1 MSNLERVPT
10 GIKGLD
16 DLIEGGIP
24 RGYSMVLIG
33 GSGTGKTILGSQI
46 LYNRIKAGEKAMIVT
61 FETSDAKMKNQWERF
76 NWDYDGLKKKKQ
88 LFTLSAT
95 VDYDVM
101 DILDK
106 ARNLVKDND
115 IKFLLIDSVD
125 MILSLGRRYHPEMK
139 DLEITHAGGL
149 PIAGNEVNRPILC
162 GLMRMI
168 EAIPGITPLFIAEAD
183 LSGENLS
190 KTGVPEYECDGIIML
205 EMNFAMKNR
214 SISVIKMRQTKHDFG
229 KNIFE
234 ITSEGIKIQE

>member
-1 MSNLERVPT
+1 MSNLERIPT

-16 DLIEGGIP
+16 ELIEGGIP
-24 RGYSMVLIG
+24 RGYSVVLIG

-61 FETSDAKMKNQWERF
+61 FETSEDKIKNQWDRF
-76 NWDYDGLKKKKQ
+76 NWDYDSLKNKKQ

-95 VDYDVM
+95 IDYDVL
-101 DILDK
+101 DILEK
-106 ARNLVKDND
+106 VKKT
-115 IKFLLIDSVD
+115 IKENNIRFLLIDSVD
-125 MILSLGRRYHPEMK
+125 MIFSLGRRYDKRLKELDISHTE
-139 DLEITHAGGL
+139 GL
-149 PIAGNEVNRPILC
+149 PIAGYELNRSILC
-162 GLMRMI
+162 ALLRMI
-168 EAIPGITPLFIAEAD
+168 ESIPGITPLFIAEAD

-214 SISVIKMRQTKHDFG
+214 SLSVIKMRQTKHDFG

-234 ITSEGIKIQE
+234 ITSDGIIVQK